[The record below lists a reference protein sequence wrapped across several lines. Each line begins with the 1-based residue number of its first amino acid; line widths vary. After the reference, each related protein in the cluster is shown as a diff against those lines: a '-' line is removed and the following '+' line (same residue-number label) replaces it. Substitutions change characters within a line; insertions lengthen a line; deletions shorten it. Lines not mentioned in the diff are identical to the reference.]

1 MLAVVAGFVDDR
13 AALAGELG
21 LPPSTAQHV
30 LVAAGF
36 RRWGVALLSR
46 LRGAFALL
54 IWDVGPRRG
63 LLAVDHLGARSL
75 FSCRTASG
83 LAFAADVRDLLPL
96 LEVTPAP
103 SERAVVR
110 WLVDG
115 AGAPGET
122 LLAGVRRLPGG
133 HLLRLGEGGSGE
145 PEPYW
150 RPHYEPP
157 RPLGEPEAARE
168 LRAALGRATAR
179 ACEREGPNGVLL
191 SGGLDSA
198 AVAAAALTAGRPLV
212 AYSVVFPEHPATDE
226 SDHVAERV
234 QALGVESRRVA
245 FRRGSALAAALR
257 HIDTWK
263 LPPATPNLFFHAP
276 LLQLARADGV
286 ETLIDGQGGDELF
299 GSSPY
304 LLADRLRRARLL
316 DARRLGRILLGEG
329 NAGIALRRY
338 AVKGLQPAWLHRA
351 VRARAPRRYGPWWL
365 TEAGNVLYGG
375 GAASWAWKDAS
386 GPRWWA
392 YSADLLTMARER
404 AGVHDALRQ
413 MFADAGLHGAHPLL
427 EDVDLI
433 ETVLSQPPEL
443 AFHDRLD
450 RPVLRSALADLMPGA
465 ALREEKSYFNAV
477 LADAVHGVDEEPL
490 RRLLDE
496 DSEITRYVNAGLL
509 DSLFATPLE
518 RRGGRETFL
527 LWRLASVECW
537 LRAHRDPSFAREALE
552 TLGVEE
558 TRFDV
563 V

>member
-1 MLAVVAGFVDDR
+1 M
-13 AALAGELG
+13 
-21 LPPSTAQHV
+21 
-30 LVAAGF
+30 
-36 RRWGVALLSR
+36 LSR

-54 IWDVGPRRG
+54 IWDVGLRRG
-63 LLAVDHLGARSL
+63 LLAVDHVGARSVY
-75 FSCRTASG
+75 SCRTASG

-96 LEVTPAP
+96 LGTTPAP
-103 SERAVVR
+103 SEPAVVR
-110 WLVDG
+110 WLVEG
-115 AGAPGET
+115 AGDPGET
-122 LLAGVRRLPGG
+122 FLAGVRRLPGG
-133 HLLRLGEGGSGE
+133 HLLRLGEGSGE

-150 RPHYEPP
+150 RTRYESP
-157 RPLGEPEAARE
+157 RRLRAAEAAAE

-179 ACEREGPNGVLL
+179 ACERAEPNGVLL

-198 AVAAAALTAGRPLV
+198 AVAAAALAAGKQLV
-212 AYSVVFPEHPATDE
+212 AYSIVFPEHPATDE
-226 SDHVAERV
+226 SDHVAER
-234 QALGVESRRVA
+234 ARELGVESRRVA

-263 LPPATPNLFFHAP
+263 LPPATPNLFLHAP
-276 LLQLARADGV
+276 LLRLARADGI
-286 ETLIDGQGGDELF
+286 ETLLDGQGGDELF
-299 GSSPY
+299 GASPY

-316 DARRLGRILLGEG
+316 DARRLGRILLGES

-338 AVKGLQPAWLHRA
+338 AVKGMLPAWLHRA

-392 YSADLLTMARER
+392 YSADLVTMARGR
-404 AGVHDALRQ
+404 TGVHDALRQ

-443 AFHDRLD
+443 AFDDRLD
-450 RPVLRSALADLMPGA
+450 RPVLRAAVADLIPGA

-477 LADAVHGVDEEPL
+477 LADAVHVVDEKPL

-496 DSEITRYVNAGLL
+496 DTAITRYVNPSLF
-509 DSLFATPLE
+509 DSLFATPPE
-518 RRGGRETFL
+518 RRGRRETHL
-527 LWRLASVECW
+527 LWRLASIECW
-537 LRAHRDPSFAREALE
+537 LRAHRDPSFARDALA

-558 TRFDV
+558 ARFDV